1 MGITETPKTAA
12 GTTTTVTVGASGT
25 EKVLTLDTFQEL
37 YKHVD
42 PDVQIEA
49 FKVGYWEK
57 ELA

>member
-49 FKVGYWEK
+49 FKVG
-57 ELA
+57 

>member
-12 GTTTTVTVGASGT
+12 GTTVTVGDSGT

-49 FKVGYWEK
+49 FKVG
-57 ELA
+57 

>member
-1 MGITETPKTAA
+1 MGITELPKTAA
-12 GTTTTVTVGASGT
+12 GTTTTTTVTAGASGT

-49 FKVGYWEK
+49 FKVG
-57 ELA
+57 